1 MSHFKNPI
9 VIKKT
14 YVNKQNQI
22 TARIIDKNWME
33 FENFNDKGW
42 TKPLALER
50 GNHRKYPNTL

>member
-33 FENFNDKGW
+33 FENFNYKGW
-42 TKPLALER
+42 TKPLALEK
-50 GNHRKYPNTL
+50 GQPP